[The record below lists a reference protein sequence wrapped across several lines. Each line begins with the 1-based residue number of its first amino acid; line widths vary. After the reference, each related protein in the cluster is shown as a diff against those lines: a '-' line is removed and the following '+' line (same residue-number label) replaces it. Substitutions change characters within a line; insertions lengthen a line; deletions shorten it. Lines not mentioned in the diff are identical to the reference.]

1 MHGVARA
8 KRKRPEKP
16 PENRPKTEN
25 GAGIAADPT
34 LTDAWSCARGHLNLA
49 SGVSPFHRGQA
60 ASDRLYHRRS
70 HRHPDPPSCG
80 YFHPVRWTRR
90 SAPLSGKL
98 PRSTGGS
105 AVGLPL
111 VAGLRKLRVASIRR
125 PRRTPLPLSDRTIRP
140 VSKTFGASSSPAF
153 PPGTEVRRQ
162 SASKAAWTGF
172 LHVFPVLN
180 LSKYQAVT
188 PSIPKQSQRRSDE
201 LKLPCAAPIGK
212 LGKPGL
218 STIPRFRCGR
228 GWISSRLVAKLKG
241 S

>member
-1 MHGVARA
+1 MDESLAREA
-8 KRKRPEKP
+8 PAPFPPQFIAVCGPQAVGWGRGLSYHRWDGSTRRSIAPRLDSRVGNGGIHQVLSIGWGCASQTQARGKTARKQAE
-16 PENRPKTEN
+16 TEN

-105 AVGLPL
+105 AVGLSL
-111 VAGLRKLRVASIRR
+111 VAGFRKLRVASIRR

-172 LHVFPVLN
+172 LHVFP
-180 LSKYQAVT
+180 A
-188 PSIPKQSQRRSDE
+188 
-201 LKLPCAAPIGK
+201 
-212 LGKPGL
+212 
-218 STIPRFRCGR
+218 
-228 GWISSRLVAKLKG
+228 
-241 S
+241 